1 MYLMNQIS
9 FIRFRFKGES
19 LWLRMHRINEDTVI
33 GRVANHPANP
43 GVLLNQ
49 LIGVPVNNVIDV
61 WINSHTLQ
69 GSRHQ
74 NLDHNHY
81 NHT

>member
-9 FIRFRFKGES
+9 YIKFRFKGES
-19 LWLRMHRINEDTVI
+19 LWLRVQRINEDTVI

-43 GVLLNQ
+43 GLLLNQ
-49 LIGVPVNNVIDV
+49 LIGVPVKDVLDV

-69 GSRHQ
+69 GSQHQ
-74 NLDHNHY
+74 NRDHNHHQ
-81 NHT
+81 HT